1 MKSRWIAAALAVCSS
16 FALASDQVVS
26 FSDGAASFGS
36 VGVVLDGGDD
46 VISFSG
52 LDAGFY
58 NFSLTLSGQYL
69 DLSAAMLN
77 GVAGTI
83 IDTGRWTFV
92 GIDGDSAPSFVLSLS
107 GVASARALYS
117 GELTVTPVPE
127 SSSYALML
135 AGLSAVGFLAIR
147 RRPV

>member
-1 MKSRWIAAALAVCSS
+1 MASRWIAAALAAFGSV
-16 FALASDQVVS
+16 AVASDQVVS
-26 FSDGAASFGS
+26 FSDGAASFNS
-36 VGVVLDGGDD
+36 AGVVLDGGDD

-52 LDAGFY
+52 LDAGSY

-69 DLSAAMLN
+69 ELSDAVLN

-92 GIDGDSAPSFVLSLS
+92 GIEGESAPSFVLSLA

-117 GELTVTPVPE
+117 GELTVTAVPE
-127 SSSYALML
+127 PSTYALML
-135 AGLSAVGFLAIR
+135 AGLSAVGFIAR
-147 RRPV
+147 RRRRD